1 MQRAARAG
9 KLWFLGAGPGAA
21 DLLTVRAARALAE
34 ADVVVWGMSLMN
46 DGVVE
51 EHARAD
57 AELVPWPPATMAD
70 IHAVYDR
77 AAQEGL
83 VVARLLWGDP
93 ALFGSVRDE
102 VREARARGLDYEI
115 VPGISAFNAAAA
127 ALEIDLTVAPKSS
140 RPLILT
146 QARGEPVRIRELARH
161 GATMAIFMIGER
173 AEELERELIAG
184 GYEPGAP
191 CAIAHRLTRTDGVGE
206 VVVTCRL
213 DELAATVAARDLD
226 RNSLVI
232 VGPALE
238 EDGPLFTPP
247 S

>member
-1 MQRAARAG
+1 M
-9 KLWFLGAGPGAA
+9 WGAS
-21 DLLTVRAARALAE
+21 LL
-34 ADVVVWGMSLMN
+34 N

-51 EHARAD
+51 QYARPD
-57 AELVPWPPATMAD
+57 AELVPWPPAKMAD

-102 VREARARGLDYEI
+102 VREARARGLEYEI
-115 VPGISAFNAAAA
+115 VPGISAFNAASA
-127 ALEIDLTVAPKSS
+127 ALEIDLTVAPASS

-161 GATMAIFMIGER
+161 RATMAIFMIGER
-173 AEELERELIAG
+173 SEELQRELIAG

-191 CAIAHRLTRTDGVGE
+191 VAIAHRLTRDDGDGE
-206 VVVTCRL
+206 VVLTCRL
-213 DELAATVAARDLD
+213 DELAARVAERDLD
-226 RNSLVI
+226 RNTLVI
-232 VGPALE
+232 VGPALD
-238 EDGPLFTPP
+238 EDGPVFTPP
-247 S
+247 T